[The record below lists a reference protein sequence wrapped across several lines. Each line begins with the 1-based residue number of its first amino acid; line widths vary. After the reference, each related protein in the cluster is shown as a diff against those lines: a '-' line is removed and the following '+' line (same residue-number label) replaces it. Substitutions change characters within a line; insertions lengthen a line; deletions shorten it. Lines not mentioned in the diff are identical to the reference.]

1 MLLINVLFGR
11 INQIVSPVQGMPLTR
26 SQGTTQTPDADKG
39 KQKMAAS
46 DPGDINPTD
55 QQIAEAEIPT
65 TQDPNR
71 LLLLNIIA
79 NQKTSEEQQEKRFTS
94 MDKLIQASKTTLE
107 AHITENDKVIGTIRS
122 NVETNTK
129 DVKAFQDEVKNMK
142 TDLANLQQKYDES
155 QVLLNKTTTILA
167 EFAKLDV
174 KYNRD
179 EEENMRC
186 QLIIDGAKEQGRPKA
201 VVASLLKDLGV
212 EFVEADI
219 RSAYRLG
226 PVNDKSTR
234 PRSIKVRF
242 VSNKFKYDIYKN
254 IQKLKGK
261 EQWQGVHISD
271 AVSQDE
277 QEKRRDMRC
286 IFAVGKARRIDIKL
300 RGSNIISDG
309 IKYGHSDI
317 NDLPKGL
324 SIKGIRIVATNDGTA
339 FQSHHAYLSNMYP
352 CKIVYEGLEYK
363 SSEHLY
369 FAEMARHHNKF
380 ELAEEIRNTKDGYA
394 AKRASKKIIVAE
406 DWEQI
411 KVKIMKKVIHLKF
424 DQNPGLRDEL
434 LTTKGFLYEATKGDS
449 FSCGLSLPQ
458 AKDIDQASIT
468 KGNQL
473 GIILVEYRDEYLG
486 LTAPN

>member
-1 MLLINVLFGR
+1 
-11 INQIVSPVQGMPLTR
+11 MPLTR
-26 SQGTTQTPDADKG
+26 SQGITQTPDADKG

-46 DPGDINPTD
+46 DTGEINPTD
-55 QQIAEAEIPT
+55 PQAAEAEILAN
-65 TQDPNR
+65 QDPNR

-79 NQKTSEEQQEKRFTS
+79 NQKTSEEQQEKRFS
-94 MDKLIQASKTTLE
+94 NLDKLIQASKTTLE
-107 AHITENDKVIGTIRS
+107 THIAENDKVIGTIRS

-129 DVKAFQDEVKNMK
+129 DVKAFQDEVKTMK
-142 TDLANLQQKYDES
+142 NDLAELQQKYDES
-155 QVLLNKTTTILA
+155 QLLLNKTTTILA
-167 EFAKLDV
+167 EFTKTVNKLDV

-186 QLIIDGAKEQGRPKA
+186 QLIIDGAKEQGRPKII
-201 VVASLLKDLGV
+201 VVSLLKDLGV

-226 PVNDKSTR
+226 PVNEKSTR
-234 PRSIKVRF
+234 PRSIKVQF

-286 IFAVGKARRIDIKL
+286 IFAVGKARSIDIKL
-300 RGSNIISDG
+300 RGSNIIIDG

-324 SIKGIRIVATNDGTA
+324 SIKGIKVVATKDGTA

-394 AKRASKKIIVAE
+394 AKRASKEIIVAE